1 MPAPPRRQNPSE
13 EREGINPSYR
23 LDVRG
28 SIVIMDQPNR
38 PNHLTPPGPARDT
51 APQAFLQA
59 LQGSSGQIL
68 AHHDF
73 QKTAKLLCRTLKHLL
88 GAAAGYVALLSPDG
102 LKHDLVFLDSGG
114 LPWAVDPSRPLPV
127 WGLPAE
133 AYETGRVIF
142 HNDFSTGP
150 RAHSLPP
157 DQAGLD
163 SFLLAPLKIKD
174 KSVGVIGLAN
184 KPGGFSEADARTA
197 ALFGELAAA
206 ALGSSRNQQLLRSNE
221 EHFRAV
227 AQTATDAI
235 ISANGDGSIIFWNTR
250 ASSLFGYAAEEVI
263 GRPVTVII
271 PEGLRERHCAALQRV
286 RVTGLYHLAGR
297 TLETAGRHRDG
308 REIPIELSLSE
319 WESAGQVHFTAII
332 RDISERKR
340 IAEALQASENRYR
353 TILESA
359 TEGIIVADQESRE
372 FRYVNPSLCALFGY
386 SPEEFRRLTVS
397 DLHPADSRPRVLA
410 DFQALAEG
418 LKRIASGTPCRRKD
432 GTLFFADI
440 TAARMQMDGRPCL
453 VGFFT
458 DTTERKKAEEILRQA
473 QVHLE
478 QEVRK
483 RTAALEKANA
493 RLQEEMIGRLGALEA
508 LELSERRFRAI
519 FNQTFQFIGLLA
531 PEGTVLEI
539 NHSTLTALDLQYNEV
554 VGRPLWELQAER
566 GLQGVR
572 RRIKEAVGEAAQGR
586 FMRLEV
592 PVPAPSGRLL
602 TLDFSIKPVFDEKKR
617 VFWLIVEGRDVT
629 PYKKIEEELRLSE
642 ARLRLLS
649 SQVLLA
655 QETER
660 KRVAKELH
668 DGIGQYLSAI
678 KYRVEHALVRKGPP
692 QGQETEFLKD
702 MIPVIQEA
710 IEEIRRICMDLRPSI
725 LDDLGILATLSWFCR
740 EFQKTYTHIR
750 MEQDISAGEEQIPGP
765 LKIIIFRITQ
775 EALNNIAKHSRAGQ
789 VRLGLVLDE
798 ERLLLEIQDN
808 GRGFQVKE
816 AMNEKAEGRGMGL
829 AGMKERTELSGGEF
843 QIRSSEGQ
851 GTLIRATWPLAG
863 TDHP

>member
-1 MPAPPRRQNPSE
+1 
-13 EREGINPSYR
+13 
-23 LDVRG
+23 
-28 SIVIMDQPNR
+28 MDQPNR
-38 PNHLTPPGPARDT
+38 PNHVFPPGPARDT
-51 APQAFLQA
+51 AQQDIIRA
-59 LQGSSGQIL
+59 LQESSRQIL
-68 AHHDF
+68 AHDDF
-73 QKTAKLLCRTLKHLL
+73 QKTAEVIYRILKNLL

-102 LKHDLVFLDSGG
+102 LDHNLLFLDSGE
-114 LPWAVDPSRPLPV
+114 LPRAVDPSLPMPV
-127 WGLPAE
+127 RGMPAE
-133 AYETGRVIF
+133 AYETGRVIYD
-142 HNDFSTGP
+142 NDYSTGP
-150 RAHSLPP
+150 GANFLPP
-157 DQAGLD
+157 DHAGLD
-163 SFLLAPLKIKD
+163 SVLLAPLKIKD
-174 KSVGVIGLAN
+174 KTIGVIGLAN
-184 KPGGFSEADARTA
+184 KPGGFSEADAQTA
-197 ALFGELAAA
+197 ALFGELAAV
-206 ALGSSRNQQLLRSNE
+206 ALVSSRNQQFLRSNE

-250 ASSLFGYAAEEVI
+250 ASSLFGYPVEEVI
-263 GRPVTVII
+263 GRPVTLII
-271 PEGLRERHCAALQRV
+271 PERLQERHCAALQRV
-286 RVTGLYHLAGR
+286 RVTGMYHLVGR
-297 TLETAGRHRDG
+297 TLETAGRHRSG
-308 REIPIELSLSE
+308 REIPIEVSLSE
-319 WESAGQVHFTAII
+319 WESGGQVHFTAII

-359 TEGIIVADQESRE
+359 TEGIIVTDSETRE
-372 FRYVNPSLCALFGY
+372 FRYVNPSICALFGY
-386 SPEEFRRLTVS
+386 SPEEFLRLTVS
-397 DLHPADSRPRVLA
+397 DLHPAASRPRVLA

-418 LKRIASGTPCRRKD
+418 LKSIAAGTPCRRKD

-440 TAARMQMDGRPCL
+440 TAAQMQMDGRPCL

-458 DTTERKKAEEILRQA
+458 DTTERKRAEEILRQA

-483 RTAALEKANA
+483 RTAELEEANA
-493 RLQEEMIGRLGALEA
+493 RLQEEMTGRLGALKA

-519 FNQTFQFIGLLA
+519 FDQTFQFIGLLA
-531 PEGTVLEI
+531 PDGTVLEI
-539 NHSTLTALDLQYNEV
+539 NHSTLTSLDLRYNEV
-554 VGRPLWELQAER
+554 VGRPLWELKAER
-566 GLQGVR
+566 GLKGTRQ
-572 RRIKEAVGEAAQGR
+572 RIKQAVGEAAQGR
-586 FMRLEV
+586 FIRLEV
-592 PVPAPSGRLL
+592 PIPAPSGRLL
-602 TLDFSIKPVFDEKKR
+602 TLDFSIKPVLDEKKR

-629 PYKKIEEELRLSE
+629 SYKQIEEELRWSE

-660 KRVAKELH
+660 KRIAKELH

-692 QGQETEFLKD
+692 QGQETEFLQD

-740 EFQKTYTHIR
+740 EFQKTYSHLQI
-750 MEQDISAGEEQIPGP
+750 EQDISAGEEQIPGP

-775 EALNNIAKHSRAGQ
+775 EALNNIAKHSRAGH
-789 VRLGLVLDE
+789 VRLGLGLDD

-808 GRGFQVKE
+808 GRGFQVEE
-816 AMNEKAEGRGMGL
+816 ATNGKAEGRGMGL

-843 QIRSSEGQ
+843 QIRSNEKR

-863 TDHP
+863 MDHT